1 MKKTALIV
9 IAAFSITQAN
19 DEVLNKILTFH
30 KAFFGGGVEFNATKI
45 AKEKY
50 KITLLPQKEPFFKF
64 FHHKPSITLQV
75 DEGPFV
81 SVPKFTLAKAGF
93 LGKTNFFTLIDR
105 KKPKDL
111 KKDVFLTLKGV
122 VSFSDK
128 LQETILLDAINI
140 ESNKSSF
147 FISPV
152 QLSDE
157 INLNDYTGW
166 AKIYINSISLKGKV
180 DNSLLTLQ
188 GISSKNEYFAPPIN
202 NLYLFSKNHTHINKF
217 HLLTKDKYHLNITT
231 SFDFAS
237 ALMKK
242 NQNFSLLTSQFALK
256 SLDKNTTLWAKGVE
270 EIDFE
275 LKLDNLGTKG
285 VIDFIKFSQKMQQAQ
300 ANLAKAANSNNDVAI
315 QKAILQVSEVNN
327 QLVPIFNELFIAN
340 KSKISLNLILQE
352 LKENH
357 IKIDL
362 IYKGQKL
369 SGSLQSAYISILAQN
384 LNLFDGD
391 FDIAI
396 NRDFAFNLYPLSTL
410 LLDLL
415 KTKGLAKEKDGIY
428 YLKGQLKDGKIIINN
443 HAYSLQELNMLLFKG
458 L

>member
-75 DEGPFV
+75 DEGPFI

-93 LGKTNFFTLIDR
+93 LGKTNFFTLINR

-217 HLLTKDKYHLNITT
+217 HPLTKDKYHLNITT